1 MSSILSPLQQDT
13 RTLIT
18 LTSVE
23 NKPKVR
29 RKASASPNTDISQ
42 KSKPQRYHV

>member
-1 MSSILSPLQQDT
+1 MSSILYPLQQDT

-18 LTSVE
+18 LASVE
-23 NKPKVR
+23 NKPKIT

-42 KSKPQRYHV
+42 KSKPKRYHV